1 MHIHAHIFPSCM
13 VSGSRNTDPSVAMST
28 SNTQTLVLKII
39 FQKKKLGLHRKL
51 ADSRAETE
59 QEYDKLGTSLYAR
72 K

>member
-1 MHIHAHIFPSCM
+1 M
-13 VSGSRNTDPSVAMST
+13 VSGSRNKDPSVAMST

-51 ADSRAETE
+51 ADSRVETE